1 MDRRGHRRHAATNAT
16 PGGVLALV
24 GLLALAGCL
33 PSGTRGTA
41 THGAGV
47 VPGSSTAAASIAP
60 SGPPASPSFVPP
72 TPTPAPTFAVYTVA
86 RGDNLNSIA
95 KKYAT
100 TARSLAF
107 WNRATYPSLDP
118 EAAGYAPNRLQ
129 VGWTLRL
136 VPGLVYDE
144 ETGDPVLPSGAVP
157 AP

>member
-1 MDRRGHRRHAATNAT
+1 MDRRGHRRQAATNAT
-16 PGGVLALV
+16 SAGVLALA
-24 GLLALAGCL
+24 GLVALAGCL

-41 THGAGV
+41 AHGDGIG
-47 VPGSSTAAASIAP
+47 PGSSPAATSTTP

-86 RGDNLNSIA
+86 KGDNLNSIA
-95 KKYAT
+95 RKYNT

-107 WNRATYPSLDP
+107 WNRAIYPSLDP

-144 ETGDPVLPSGAVP
+144 ETGDPVLPSGALP